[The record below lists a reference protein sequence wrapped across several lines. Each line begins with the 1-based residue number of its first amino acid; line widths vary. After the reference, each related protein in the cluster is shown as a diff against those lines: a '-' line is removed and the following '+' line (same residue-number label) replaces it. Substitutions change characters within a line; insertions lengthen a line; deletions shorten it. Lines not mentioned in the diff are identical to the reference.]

1 MRYVLAA
8 LLLAVLTGCAGQL
21 RVAQLPTEEER
32 CLFGGGFYRAGLCD
46 YCR

>member
-8 LLLAVLTGCAGQL
+8 LLLVTLTGCAAPM
-21 RVAQLPTEEER
+21 RVSELPTDEQR
-32 CLFGGGFYRAGLCD
+32 CAFGAGVYRAGLCD